1 MSTEKPLKKS
11 FATGGG
17 YFPRSPRGEYLVVDH
32 GEGIYLYD
40 QSGRRFIDGSSGA
53 AVACLGHAHPRMVAA
68 LAAQARRVAFAH
80 TSVWVSEP
88 LMELADRLVA
98 RTSDPDSRVYFAS
111 GGSEAV
117 ETALKLVR
125 TYQLAKGRPDKH
137 RFVSRSI
144 SYHGATMG
152 ALSMTGLL
160 VRRTTYA
167 PLLAPFPRTSTCY
180 CYRCPFGLVPESCR
194 VECASDLDRT
204 IVGHGPAMLGAF
216 IVEPVVGASAP
227 AVTAHADYMRMVG
240 DVCRRHD
247 MLLVADEVM
256 SGVGRT
262 GRFFGMEH
270 YADLQPDITVLS
282 KGISAGYAPLAA
294 VIVRGHVFATIRDS
308 ASGQFAHG
316 LTYSGNPLS
325 AAVGLEAIKVLEEDH
340 LIEHAARAGKQLL
353 DELQALRAVP
363 MVGDVRGLGLLLG
376 IEFVRDRQTKEPFPS
391 SLGVSQRIFKAC
403 LDEGLVVYP
412 GTGSVDGFR
421 GDHILLAPPYII
433 TAAQV
438 SDLVERLTRGLR
450 RVQEELERP
459 GSQG

>member
-1 MSTEKPLKKS
+1 MSTEKPSRTS
-11 FATGGG
+11 FATRGG
-17 YFPRSPRGEYLVVDH
+17 YFPRNPRGDYLIVDR

-40 QSGRRFIDGSSGA
+40 ASGRQFVDGSSGA

-68 LAAQARRVAFAH
+68 LAAQAGRVAFAH

-98 RTSDPDSRVYFAS
+98 RTPDPDSRVYFAS

-125 TYQLAKGRPDKH
+125 TYQLAKGRPGKH
-137 RFVSRSI
+137 RVVSRNI

-160 VRRTTYA
+160 VRRAVYA

-180 CYRCPFGLVPESCR
+180 CYRCPFGLAPESCR
-194 VECASDLDRT
+194 VECASDLERT
-204 IVGHGPAMLGAF
+204 VVEHGPSTLAAF

-227 AVTAHADYMRMVG
+227 GVTAHPDYMRMVA
-240 DVCRRHD
+240 DICRRQD

-270 YADLQPDITVLS
+270 YPDIQPDITVLS

-294 VIVRGHVFATIRDS
+294 VIVRGHVFETIRDS

-340 LIEHAARAGKQLL
+340 LVEHVAEVGKQFL
-353 DELQALRAVP
+353 DELQALRALP
-363 MVGDVRGLGLLLG
+363 MVGDIRGKGLLVG
-376 IEFVRDRQTKEPFPS
+376 IEFVKDRETREPFAS
-391 SLGVSQRIFKAC
+391 SLGVSQRVFKAC

-421 GDHILLAPPYII
+421 GDHTLLAPPYII
-433 TAAQV
+433 SAAQIT
-438 SDLVERLTRGLR
+438 DLVGRLTRGVH
-450 RVQEELERP
+450 RVQEGL
-459 GSQG
+459 GT

>member
-1 MSTEKPLKKS
+1 MSTEKPQKKS
-11 FATGGG
+11 FVAEGG
-17 YFPRSPRGEYLVVDH
+17 YFPRSPHGEYLVVDR

-40 QSGRRFIDGSSGA
+40 RSGRRFIDGSSGA

-68 LAAQARRVAFAH
+68 LAAQAGRVAFAH

-117 ETALKLVR
+117 ETALKLAR

-137 RFVSRSI
+137 RFVSRNI

-160 VRRTTYA
+160 VRRTVYS

-180 CYRCPFGLVPESCR
+180 CYRCPFGLAPESCR

-204 IVGHGPAMLGAF
+204 IVEHGPSTLGAF

-227 AVTAHADYMRMVG
+227 AVTAHADYMRMVA
-240 DVCRRHD
+240 DICHRHD
-247 MLLVADEVM
+247 TLLVADEVM

-270 YADLQPDITVLS
+270 YADVQPDITVLS

-340 LIEHAARAGKQLL
+340 LIEHVAEAGKQLF
-353 DELQALRAVP
+353 DELQAVRTLP
-363 MVGDVRGLGLLLG
+363 MVGDVRGRGLLLG
-376 IEFVRDRQTKEPFPS
+376 IEFVRDPQTKEPFSS
-391 SLGVSQRIFKAC
+391 SLGVSQRVFKVC

-438 SDLVERLTRGLR
+438 SDLVERLMRGLR
-450 RVQEELERP
+450 RVQEEL
-459 GSQG
+459 GSLDLHS

>member
-1 MSTEKPLKKS
+1 
-11 FATGGG
+11 
-17 YFPRSPRGEYLVVDH
+17 
-32 GEGIYLYD
+32 
-40 QSGRRFIDGSSGA
+40 
-53 AVACLGHAHPRMVAA
+53 
-68 LAAQARRVAFAH
+68 
-80 TSVWVSEP
+80 VSEP

-117 ETALKLVR
+117 ETALKLAR

-137 RFVSRSI
+137 HFVSRNI

-160 VRRTTYA
+160 VRRTAYA

-180 CYRCPFGLVPESCR
+180 CYRCPFGLAPESCR

-204 IVGHGPAMLGAF
+204 IVEHGPSTLGAF

-227 AVTAHADYMRMVG
+227 AVTAHADYMRMVA
-240 DVCRRHD
+240 DICHRHD
-247 MLLVADEVM
+247 VLLVADEVM

-270 YADLQPDITVLS
+270 YADVQPDITVLS

-340 LIEHAARAGKQLL
+340 LIEHVAEVGKQLI
-353 DELQALRAVP
+353 DELQAIRTLP
-363 MVGDVRGLGLLLG
+363 MVGDIRGRGLLLG

-391 SLGVSQRIFKAC
+391 SLGVSQRVFKAC

-438 SDLVERLTRGLR
+438 GDLVERLMRGLR
-450 RVQEELERP
+450 RVQEEL
-459 GSQG
+459 GSLDLRT

>member
-1 MSTEKPLKKS
+1 MSTEKPRKKS
-11 FATGGG
+11 FAAAGG
-17 YFPRSPRGEYLVVDH
+17 YFPRSPRGEYLVVDR

-40 QSGRRFIDGSSGA
+40 KSGRRFIDGSSGA

-68 LAAQARRVAFAH
+68 LATQAARVAFAH

-98 RTSDPDSRVYFAS
+98 RTSDPGSRVYFAS

-125 TYQLAKGRPDKH
+125 TYQLARGQPDKH
-137 RFVSRSI
+137 RFVSRNI
-144 SYHGATMG
+144 SYHGATLG

-160 VRRTTYA
+160 IRRTVYS

-180 CYRCPFGLVPESCR
+180 CYRCPFGLAPESCR

-204 IVGHGPAMLGAF
+204 VVGHGPSTLGAF

-227 AVTAHADYMRMVG
+227 AVTSHADYMHMVA
-240 DVCRRHD
+240 DICRRHD

-270 YADLQPDITVLS
+270 YPDVQPDITVLS

-294 VIVRGHVFATIRDS
+294 VIVRGHVFETIRDS
-308 ASGQFAHG
+308 ATGQFAHG

-325 AAVGLEAIKVLEEDH
+325 AAVGLEALKVLEEDH
-340 LIEHAARAGKQLL
+340 LIEHVAEVGKRLL
-353 DELQALRAVP
+353 DQIEAVRTLP
-363 MVGDVRGLGLLLG
+363 MVGDVRGRGLLLG
-376 IEFVRDRQTKEPFPS
+376 VEFVADRRTREPFAS
-391 SLGVSQRIFKAC
+391 SLGVSQRVFRAC
-403 LDEGLVVYP
+403 LEEGLVVYP

-433 TAAQV
+433 TAAQAG
-438 SDLVERLTRGLR
+438 DLVERLSRGLR
-450 RVQEELERP
+450 RVQEELRL
-459 GSQG
+459 G